1 MDNHLILIEGDWKKY
16 HGTNKDLLYVFE
28 PVVESLLQLLVQ
40 SILLYVVLGPSE
52 GEEHWKRT
60 TAGEEKHWK
69 LDETFLKHML
79 GKWSLSKNIHILDF
93 VQNLGN
99 PILVIFANKK

>member
-1 MDNHLILIEGDWKKY
+1 MDNYLILIEGDWKKY

-40 SILLYVVLGPSE
+40 SILLYVVLGPSDRGPSE

-60 TAGEEKHWK
+60 TAGEEKH
-69 LDETFLKHML
+69 
-79 GKWSLSKNIHILDF
+79 
-93 VQNLGN
+93 
-99 PILVIFANKK
+99 